1 MTAATTRL
9 LQRVRKIALALPEA
23 NERASHGM
31 PTFWVN
37 DKKTFANFADN
48 HHAAGFVAIWCA
60 TLPGAQEALT
70 QSDPERFFL
79 PPYVAHRGWAGLRL
93 DTRTDW
99 ELVKGIL
106 VDAYCAV
113 APPRLVA
120 LVDGIP
126 ASDVGS
132 HLKARSTGRS

>member
-1 MTAATTRL
+1 MAAGSARH
-9 LQRVRKIALALPEA
+9 LQRVRKLALALPEA

-37 DKKTFANFADN
+37 DKKTFANYADD
-48 HHAAGFVAIWCA
+48 HHGVGFIAIWFA
-60 TLPGAQEALT
+60 TLPGAQAALT

-93 DTRTDW
+93 DASTDW
-99 ELVKGIL
+99 ALVKAIL

-120 LVDGIP
+120 LVEGVP
-126 ASDVGS
+126 SGSGVG
-132 HLKARSTGRS
+132 R